1 MQIVGTSLSVSG
13 GPAKGGGDTKGGKWG
28 AQGRRELRNQQSPFY
43 LCWEGTELKFP
54 HILKGGTE
62 KLSVV
67 PRLHTSCLILHTQL
81 RRCGTACWLLP
92 AMSLTV
98 FPRRTQVEWQ
108 QEGERATCLP
118 LAFSTKIYAPD
129 HQSAVASSACP
140 SWLPS
145 PLSRCIT
152 DAGTRA
158 PRCCAGWRNGEEGKG
173 LHAPSGSELSAGAQV
188 PNSPGIPLVFEE
200 AQGSC
205 RCTCACSRGLSERG

>member
-1 MQIVGTSLSVSG
+1 MEEVQIVGTSLCEWW
-13 GPAKGGGDTKGGKWG
+13 AC
-28 AQGRRELRNQQSPFY
+28 QGRQEHQGRQVGCTGQ
-43 LCWEGTELKFP
+43 EGAIEPTES
-54 HILKGGTE
+54 ILHVLGRDILMGGTG

-81 RRCGTACWLLP
+81 RKCGIGLLVVACCV
-92 AMSLTV
+92 TV

-118 LAFSTKIYAPD
+118 LAFSTKIYAPG

-140 SWLPS
+140 SWHPS

-152 DAGTRA
+152 DAGTPA
-158 PRCCAGWRNGEEGKG
+158 PRCWVGWRNGEEGKG
-173 LHAPSGSELSAGAQV
+173 LHAPSGSELSAGVQV

-200 AQGSC
+200 APGSC
-205 RCTCACSRGLSERG
+205 RYTCAYSQGLSERG